1 MRTDTQPPAPPKRP
15 SRVRRLTNRVRA
27 SRRRTRLA
35 TGAAV
40 LATVFALRPQPAPP
54 PEPIPLGK
62 GQAGVRAVAA
72 TPPVADEAAV
82 PLAPAE
88 GAVADQSDE
97 PTAGPVGQP
106 IQGGEA
112 SYYGDELAGN
122 PTASGEPFRPEA
134 LTAAHRTL
142 PLGSRIRVT
151 NLRTDESVIVR
162 VNDRGPFAEHRVL
175 DLSKAAAREI
185 GMLRRGTA
193 KVRMEL
199 LPKRTRG

>member
-1 MRTDTQPPAPPKRP
+1 M
-15 SRVRRLTNRVRA
+15 
-27 SRRRTRLA
+27 A

-40 LATVFALRPQPAPP
+40 LAMLFALRPQSAPA

-62 GQAGVRAVAA
+62 GQAGVRTVATAPPAAPEAA
-72 TPPVADEAAV
+72 TPLVPAEEPVAGEPAA
-82 PLAPAE
+82 E
-88 GAVADQSDE
+88 EVA
-97 PTAGPVGQP
+97 GQP

-112 SYYGDELAGN
+112 SYYGEELAGN

-162 VNDRGPFAEHRVL
+162 VNDRGPFARDRVL

-185 GMLRRGTA
+185 GMLKRGTA
-193 KVRMEL
+193 KIRMEL
-199 LPKRTRG
+199 LPKRTTTRG